1 MIQVKTLNKVFV
13 YGTLKSGGALRGI
26 DKLSDQSVLIGKAIT
41 EYPDY
46 DMLDLGAFPG
56 VVSGKKFIQGEV
68 WEVDE
73 DTFHILD
80 HIEGYPSF
88 YNRKMVH
95 TTEGKAWMYYL
106 NNETDY
112 YGSTTS
118 DQSDRIEKENETLI
132 WSNR

>member
-1 MIQVKTLNKVFV
+1 MIQVNTLNKVFV

-26 DKLSDQSVLIGKAIT
+26 DTLSDQSILIGKATT

-56 VVSGKKFIQGEV
+56 VVSGTNYIQGEV

-80 HIEGYPSF
+80 HIEGYPNF

-118 DQSDRIEKENETLI
+118 DQSDRIEKANEALI